1 MKINSFFEK
10 PSEKNGNRLKITA
23 SGVQNVV
30 DTGTVTRLETELE
43 KLKHKLELAEDTLT
57 VATAKHLKE
66 KEQFSIAI
74 RKSKEAAKEVSKITE
89 KHNLLVLDVKTYQES
104 ITKQNAVVEGLKD
117 KVNSLTPI
125 ENTYK
130 EFQIK
135 YFDNV
140 GELEASTA
148 RVAVLHSVKT
158 ALEEKVNELSGYKET
173 AKKELEQLKT
183 KYNSMNDIFSTL
195 EQNNLN
201 LREDLG
207 KVNRELQN
215 WKNDFSSLKQE
226 NNNLVSIKTNL
237 TKWLDEIQSET
248 ANLGTEKTLYG
259 RELQKAKTTLKTQLL
274 LALTTGSFTEIGE
287 VVGNLLDTNTHLR
300 IVNRKQLVELAKP
313 SYTSQSA
320 IERSEGFKLPR
331 NLIAPKNSL
340 GTSKP
345 TLLKVRT

>member
-1 MKINSFFEK
+1 MKINSFFDK
-10 PSEKNGNRLKITA
+10 DSPDNSKRLRITA
-23 SGVQNVV
+23 AGIQSITTNVSV
-30 DTGTVTRLETELE
+30 ERLGTEIENLKSKLSIAETNLETTT
-43 KLKHKLELAEDTLT
+43 KT
-57 VATAKHLKE
+57 HLKE
-66 KEQFSIAI
+66 KESFTIA
-74 RKSKEAAKEVSKITE
+74 KKASKESNEQLVKITE
-89 KHNLLVLDVKTYQES
+89 QYNLLVLDVKTYQES

-117 KVNSLTPI
+117 RVRSLTPI

-148 RVAVLHSVKT
+148 RVTVLHGVKD
-158 ALEEKVNELSGYKET
+158 ALEEKVHELSGYKET
-173 AKKELEQLKT
+173 AKKELEHVKT
-183 KYNSMNDIFSTL
+183 KYNSMSDVFSTL

-201 LREDLG
+201 LKEDLG
-207 KVNRELQN
+207 EVNRELQS

-226 NNNLVSIKTNL
+226 NHNLVSIKTNL
-237 TKWLDEIQSET
+237 TKWLDDIQSET
-248 ANLGTEKTLYG
+248 ASLATKETLQE
-259 RELQKAKTTLKTQLL
+259 RELQKARTTLKTQLL

-287 VVGNLLDTNTHLR
+287 VLGNLLDSNTYLR
-300 IVNRKQLVELAKP
+300 IINRKQLVELAKP